1 MRERQTLAIIGVG
14 LIGGSIGLALRR
26 RKLAGRIVGIGRRRS
41 SLAKALEHKCVTE
54 TTTSIAHGVAEADL
68 VVVCTPVK
76 LIPETIAEAA
86 KHAPTGAILTD
97 AGSTKEAVIARTEE
111 LLRAQSSELSR
122 FVGSHPIAGSDRTG
136 AAAAIADLFVGRTV
150 VVTPTASTAAATT
163 SAIEKFWKSLGANV
177 VKMSPAEH
185 DAALARTS
193 HLPHLVA
200 SALAAATPDEL
211 LPLTGTGWSDTTR
224 VAAGDAELWRQILT
238 TNAVPT
244 LKALADFETVLARLR
259 TALETGDGPA
269 LARILAEGKRRR
281 DALGS

>member
-1 MRERQTLAIIGVG
+1 MRERQTVAIIGVG

-41 SLAKALEHKCVTE
+41 SLAKALDCKCVTE
-54 TTTSIAHGVAEADL
+54 TTTSIARGVAEADL
-68 VVVCTPVK
+68 VVVCTPVE

-86 KHAPTGAILTD
+86 KHAPAGVLLTD
-97 AGSTKEAVIARTEE
+97 AGSTKEAVVARTEE
-111 LLRAQSSELSR
+111 LLRAQAGDSSR
-122 FVGSHPIAGSDRTG
+122 FIGSHPIAGSDRTG
-136 AAAAIADLFVGRTV
+136 ATAAIASLFAGRTV
-150 VVTPTASTAAATT
+150 VVTPTAATAAATT
-163 SAIEKFWKSLGANV
+163 SAIEKFWKSLGARV
-177 VKMSPAEH
+177 VQMSPADH

-200 SALAAATPDEL
+200 SALAAATPESL

-224 VAAGDAELWRQILT
+224 VAAGDAELWRQILA

>member
-1 MRERQTLAIIGVG
+1 MRERQTVAIIGVG

-54 TTTSIAHGVAEADL
+54 TTTSIARGVAEADL
-68 VVVCTPVK
+68 VVVCTPVE

-86 KHAPTGAILTD
+86 KHAPAGALLTD
-97 AGSTKEAVIARTEE
+97 AGSTKEAVVAKTEA
-111 LLRAQSSELSR
+111 LLAAANLDPSR
-122 FVGSHPIAGSDRTG
+122 FVGSHPIAGSERTG
-136 AAAAIADLFVGRTV
+136 ATAAVADLFEGRTV
-150 VVTPTASTAAATT
+150 VVTPTSSTAAATT
-163 SAIEKFWKSLGANV
+163 STVEKFWKSVGASV
-177 VKMSPAEH
+177 VQMSPAEH

-224 VAAGDAELWRQILT
+224 VAAGDAELWRQILA
-238 TNAVPT
+238 TNAAPT
-244 LKALADFETVLARLR
+244 LKAMADFETVLSRLR
-259 TALETGDGPA
+259 TALESGDGA
-269 LARILAEGKRRR
+269 ELARILAEGKRRR